1 MYDMSYGQVMCV
13 DVNLG
18 HARNVFLIVVCGKK
32 KKKFE

>member
-1 MYDMSYGQVMCV
+1 MCV

-32 KKKFE
+32 KKCLNKLG